1 MNVVILIKLQ
11 VLVVDGVYVQ
21 LVLVY
26 ISWIIDLLF
35 IILFQVV
42 VDLYDYV
49 GRYGQIMKN
58 Y

>member
-26 ISWIIDLLF
+26 ISGIIDLLF

-49 GRYGQIMKN
+49 GRYGQITKN